1 MSAEG
6 RGRWAV
12 SQKCKMILSKRTKGG
27 STSRVVS
34 SMFLAQAK
42 DTAGFED
49 GAGAPKV
56 TINMPIFHTW
66 TSCYHSHLLSS

>member
-12 SQKCKMILSKRTKGG
+12 SQKCKMIPSKRTKGG

-49 GAGAPKV
+49 GAGG
-56 TINMPIFHTW
+56 T
-66 TSCYHSHLLSS
+66 